1 MSVAPHLHLPPP
13 DRLLSSRTGWTRSH
27 WEATA
32 DRMLDALVPYATPAS
47 PSTGCPAAAAGR
59 GSSRTVSKG
68 SPGRS
73 CSPPAGSR
81 ARAGRWTPR

>member
-1 MSVAPHLHLPPP
+1 MSVPPYLQLPPT
-13 DRLLSSRTGWTRSH
+13 DRILSSRTGWTRAH

-32 DRMLDALVPYATPAS
+32 DRMLDALTPYATPDS
-47 PSTGCPAAAAGR
+47 LSTGCPAGAAGP
-59 GSSRTVSKG
+59 GSSPTGWRV

-81 ARAGRWTPR
+81 VRAERSIPR